1 MNTSATLNVF
11 RLIYNPALCLP
22 QATISNFNHLPLPLS
37 TAFVPLPNGQ
47 KSDIRAIVLD
57 KDNCFAKPRE
67 NTVYQPYNVCCQ
79 FHEDQAFW
87 YIWKEK
93 FQALRV
99 AYPGSRLL
107 IVSNSAGTND
117 DVGGKEARLLE
128 AATGIKVLRHSTKKP
143 GCGPQIMEYFR
154 NFATDANVKSPDQIA
169 VVGDRLST
177 DVMMANMMGFWS
189 IWIKDG
195 VVDQKNLVSL
205 CFWYQ
210 KCVF

>member
-79 FHEDQAFW
+79 FHEDQAF
-87 YIWKEK
+87 
-93 FQALRV
+93 
-99 AYPGSRLL
+99 
-107 IVSNSAGTND
+107 
-117 DVGGKEARLLE
+117 
-128 AATGIKVLRHSTKKP
+128 
-143 GCGPQIMEYFR
+143 
-154 NFATDANVKSPDQIA
+154 
-169 VVGDRLST
+169 
-177 DVMMANMMGFWS
+177 
-189 IWIKDG
+189 
-195 VVDQKNLVSL
+195 
-205 CFWYQ
+205 
-210 KCVF
+210 